1 MKYFRFIIAIL
12 LIFFVCIIIIQNHM
26 AMATSVVFRLDL
38 IFIEFVS
45 LPLSLYI
52 VIPLAFVFGVLIT
65 WFYGMIE
72 HYRLRRDIKTLEKG
86 LREKDKELNSL
97 RNLPI
102 TSDDVSPGQ
111 IDIPDEP

>member
-1 MKYFRFIIAIL
+1 
-12 LIFFVCIIIIQNHM
+12 M
-26 AMATSVVFRLDL
+26 AMSTAVVFRLNL
-38 IFIEFVS
+38 LFTEFTS
-45 LPLSLYI
+45 TPLSLY
-52 VIPLAFVFGVLIT
+52 VVVPLTFFFGVLIT

-72 HYRLRRDIKTLEKG
+72 HYRLRRDIKVLEKR
-86 LREKDKELNSL
+86 LREKDKELSSL

>member
-1 MKYFRFIIAIL
+1 MKYFRFIIAII
-12 LIFFVCIIIIQNHM
+12 LIIFVCAVIIQNHP
-26 AMATSVVFRLDL
+26 AMSTSMVFRLNL
-38 IFIEFVS
+38 LFTEFTS
-45 LPLSLYI
+45 IPISLY
-52 VIPLAFVFGVLIT
+52 VVVPVTFLFGVLIT

-72 HYRLRRDIKTLEKG
+72 HYRLRRDIKALEKA

>member
-1 MKYFRFIIAIL
+1 MKHFRFIIAIL
-12 LIFFVCIIIIQNHM
+12 LIVFVPIIIIQNHM
-26 AMATSVVFRLDL
+26 AMSTSVVFRLNL
-38 IFIEFVS
+38 LFKEFTS
-45 LPLSLYI
+45 TPLSLY
-52 VIPLAFVFGVLIT
+52 VVVLLTFFFGVLIT

-72 HYRLRRDIKTLEKG
+72 HYRLRRDIKALEKG

-111 IDIPDEP
+111 IDIPNEP

>member
-1 MKYFRFIIAIL
+1 MKHFRFIIAIL
-12 LIFFVCIIIIQNHM
+12 LIVFVLTIIIQNHM
-26 AMATSVVFRLDL
+26 AMSTSVVFRLNL
-38 IFIEFVS
+38 LFTEFTS
-45 LPLSLYI
+45 TPLSLY
-52 VIPLAFVFGVLIT
+52 VVVPLTFFFGVLIT

-72 HYRLRRDIKTLEKG
+72 HYRLRRDIKVLEKN